1 MTLLIIG
8 LVIFFGI
15 HLSPGI
21 FGLRPALTDRLGE
34 KSFTGLYIAGSVVG
48 MLCLVAGKSMAPFTH
63 VYFPPVGGRA
73 AAGAL
78 MALACVFLAIFILP
92 SNFRRLTRHPMLW
105 TITFWSAAH
114 LLANGDLS
122 SILVFGAFGAYSLV
136 SMWSLNA
143 RGARKS
149 DQRFSP
155 VRDIGTLLLAAGL
168 FAMLAWAHP
177 FVIGVPAL
185 P

>member
-1 MTLLIIG
+1 MTLLTIG
-8 LVIFFGI
+8 LIIFFGV
-15 HLSPGI
+15 HLSPGV
-21 FGLRPALTDRLGE
+21 FGLRPALVERLGE
-34 KSFTGLYIAGSVVG
+34 KAYTGVYIAGSVTG
-48 MLCLVAGKSMAPFTH
+48 MLCLIAGKSVAPFTH
-63 VYFPPVGGRA
+63 VYFPPVWGRA
-73 AAGAL
+73 ATGIL
-78 MALACVFLAIFILP
+78 MAIACLFLAIFIVP

-105 TITFWSAAH
+105 TIALWSAAH

-122 SILVFGAFGAYSLV
+122 SILVFSAFCLYSLV

-149 DQRFSP
+149 TLHYP
-155 VRDIGTLLLAAGL
+155 PLRDIATLLLAGVL
-168 FAMLAWAHP
+168 FTLLAWGHQ